1 MHKFKRL
8 AIAAAAASAFAA
20 PAAYAEG
27 VEFHGY
33 LRSGVGTTSEGGDQK
48 CFQIAPTKYRLGNE
62 CDYVIEPNFNAK
74 LAEYE
79 GSSWHVHVMPS
90 VYHGWAEPV
99 LRLTFPKPG
108 EDSTRK

>member
-27 VEFHGY
+27 VEFTATCAAA
-33 LRSGVGTTSEGGDQK
+33 GTTSEGGDQK

-62 CDYVIEPNFNAK
+62 ADARP
-74 LAEYE
+74 
-79 GSSWHVHVMPS
+79 W
-90 VYHGWAEPV
+90 
-99 LRLTFPKPG
+99 
-108 EDSTRK
+108 